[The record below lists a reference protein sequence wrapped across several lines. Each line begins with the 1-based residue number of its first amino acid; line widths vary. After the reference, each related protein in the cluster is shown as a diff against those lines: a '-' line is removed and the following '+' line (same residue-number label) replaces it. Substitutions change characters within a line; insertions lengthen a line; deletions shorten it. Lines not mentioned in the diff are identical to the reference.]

1 MVNKE
6 VAHFIRAYDHCKLL
20 NSCSHEAHQ
29 LIQTIDSDTPFDV
42 VFPDFWGPGDIPD
55 QDGSRK
61 ILTCLDCMTGFGL
74 WAAIGMEKITSDQF
88 ERWDFGNFFVLFG
101 LPKMIVVDADGIFS
115 GISKKTFQDTL
126 RMVPWL
132 SSTATEDHC

>member
-42 VFPDFWGPGDIPD
+42 LFLDFWEPGYILDWDVSHKIITGLYCIIRFGLGAYIGLKEITPD
-55 QDGSRK
+55 QVS
-61 ILTCLDCMTGFGL
+61 L
-74 WAAIGMEKITSDQF
+74 
-88 ERWDFGNFFVLFG
+88 WDFGKLFVPFWL
-101 LPKMIVVDADGIFS
+101 LKVIVVHADGIFLECS
-115 GISKKTFQDTL
+115 RI
-126 RMVPWL
+126 L
-132 SSTATEDHC
+132 SRIPFLYLYNQ